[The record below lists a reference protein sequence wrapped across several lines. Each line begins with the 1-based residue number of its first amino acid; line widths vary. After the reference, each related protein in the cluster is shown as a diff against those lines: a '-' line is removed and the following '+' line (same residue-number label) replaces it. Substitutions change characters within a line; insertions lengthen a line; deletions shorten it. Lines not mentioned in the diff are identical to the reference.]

1 MNPLRLFIVD
11 DETPARDRL
20 KMLLSDI
27 AVDCPHQ
34 LVGEADN
41 AQAALDGIAATTAD
55 IVLLDVQ
62 MPGMTGIELAAHVGK
77 QASAP
82 VVIFI
87 TAYDHYALKAFEVH
101 ALDYLLKPVRASRLH
116 DALRRV
122 GELRAQSKASH
133 NQASTTAVINNI
145 AANTAVL
152 PAGRQCFSVQE
163 RDRLLLVPVADVL
176 YLKAE
181 LKYVTL
187 RTKMRDYLIEESL
200 VSIEESLGSIFVRV
214 HRNALVARNAII
226 GVNRGAHVADGDGE
240 QDKVQESWEVILR
253 DVDERLPIS
262 RRQWPVVKALVR

>member
-41 AQAALDGIAATTAD
+41 AQAALDGIAATTPD

-133 NQASTTAVINNI
+133 KQASTTAVINNI
-145 AANTAVL
+145 AANTAVS

-163 RDRLLLVPVADVL
+163 RDRLLSDVWGYESVIDTRTVDTHVRRL
-176 YLKAE
+176 REKLGKAGDAIE
-181 LKYVTL
+181 TIRGFGYRL
-187 RTKMRDYLIEESL
+187 RET
-200 VSIEESLGSIFVRV
+200 
-214 HRNALVARNAII
+214 
-226 GVNRGAHVADGDGE
+226 
-240 QDKVQESWEVILR
+240 
-253 DVDERLPIS
+253 
-262 RRQWPVVKALVR
+262 

>member
-1 MNPLRLFIVD
+1 MEREGLRVVAAYNGL
-11 DETPARDRL
+11 EAL
-20 KMLLSDI
+20 
-27 AVDCPHQ
+27 AVVKKDKPV
-34 LVGEADN
+34 L
-41 AQAALDGIAATTAD
+41 I
-55 IVLLDVQ
+55 LLDVM
-62 MPGMTGIELAAHVGK
+62 MPDMDGIEVCQRL
-77 QASAP
+77 QANEDTHSIP
-82 VVIFI
+82 VIFI

-122 GELRAQSKASH
+122 GELRAQSKVSH